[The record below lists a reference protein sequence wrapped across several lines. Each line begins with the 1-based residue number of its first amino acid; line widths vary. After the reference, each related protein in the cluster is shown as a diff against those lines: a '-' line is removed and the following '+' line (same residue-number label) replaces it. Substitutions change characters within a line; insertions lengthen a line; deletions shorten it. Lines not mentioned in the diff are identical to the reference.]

1 MIHATTQF
9 SWRRTA
15 WRRMGLLLATGWMAV
30 LAGCASVPVQEMSD
44 ARQAIDAAA
53 RTGGDQKA
61 ATQMQEA
68 RAALARA
75 EVALK
80 NVQYKTARQ
89 LAQEARAKA
98 IDAQRA
104 SEAVPGS
111 P

>member
-1 MIHATTQF
+1 
-9 SWRRTA
+9 
-15 WRRMGLLLATGWMAV
+15 MAV
-30 LAGCASVPVQEMSD
+30 LAGCASVPAQEMSD
-44 ARQAIDAAA
+44 ARQAIEAAA

-61 ATQMQEA
+61 PTQMQEA

-80 NVQYKTARQ
+80 NMQYKTARE

-98 IDAQRA
+98 IEAQRA
-104 SEAVPGS
+104 SEVVTNS